1 MVGVSNA
8 SSFVKFRKYGLVQ
21 RWSDSDLL
29 VSVSLTGIG
38 IKRTTDELKRARG
51 VDFEFDRQRRLEK
64 EDPNARGTR

>member
-1 MVGVSNA
+1 
-8 SSFVKFRKYGLVQ
+8 VKFRKYGLVQ